1 MRYILHADASQSIG
15 SGHVMRSSAIAEE
28 LIARGEDVIFV
39 GQISELPWVEKRI
52 ATMGFSQIY
61 TNSGDFISNPAT
73 DVLVLD
79 SYHIEVDNP
88 FIDSKKWRHIVVIA
102 DELTPAYACAL
113 KIHPGLDPSWFKD
126 SSVPILAGPK
136 FIPFRASL
144 SKNTSVTNKK
154 SGILKVVVVAG
165 GSDPYN
171 VVLEISK
178 ILADLSETFEA
189 YLFTNS
195 GVDYKSDGR
204 FLFCEIGPS
213 LEEVTRDADLIL
225 TTSSTSSLEFIAQGH
240 CVGIVC
246 AVDNQKQYYDQL
258 GHLGVTAQIGERNES
273 TGWSFKIE
281 TILMLLTDS
290 KFRAKIKNDANG
302 LIDFMGAKRIVDA
315 VMALPKGMQNDSGEF
330 VEGNFS

>member
-28 LIARGEDVIFV
+28 LIARGEDVIFI

-52 ATMGFSQIY
+52 ATLGFSRIY
-61 TNSGDFISNPAT
+61 TDSGDFISNPAT
-73 DVLVLD
+73 DVLLLD
-79 SYHIEVDNP
+79 SYHVEVDNP
-88 FIDSKKWRHIVVIA
+88 FIDSKKWLYIVVIV

-113 KIHPGLDPSWFKD
+113 RIHPGLDPSWFKD
-126 SSVPILAGPK
+126 SHIPILAGPK

-144 SKNTSVTNKK
+144 AENTSVTDKK
-154 SGILKVVVVAG
+154 SGILKIIVVAG

-178 ILADLSETFEA
+178 ILAELSETFEA

-195 GVDYKSDGR
+195 AVNFNSDGR
-204 FLFCEIGPS
+204 FRFCKIGPS
-213 LEEVTRDADLIL
+213 LEEVSRDADLIL

-246 AVDNQKQYYDQL
+246 AVDNQRQYYDQL
-258 GHLGVTAQIGERNES
+258 GLLGVAVQIGERNES
-273 TGWSFKIE
+273 TGWSFKTE
-281 TILMLLTDS
+281 TIHMLLTDS
-290 KFRAKIKNDANG
+290 MFRAKIKNDANG

-315 VMALPKGMQNDSGEF
+315 VMALPKGVPSDSGEF
-330 VEGNFS
+330 VRGNCS